1 MNKRACDRK
10 FTCDVGRL
18 PTPQP
23 APPDPPTESAL
34 GSNGCARFVPPP
46 PRSWSRSRCRPAGWG
61 AAPSS
66 RRRRASPRRPPV
78 KRLARVTLATLAV
91 VPAASALAP
100 GAAPA
105 ASDEETLAHHSTG
118 APDAT
123 RAASPCN
130 GEVAV
135 ARPSAVGNGT

>member
-1 MNKRACDRK
+1 
-10 FTCDVGRL
+10 
-18 PTPQP
+18 
-23 APPDPPTESAL
+23 
-34 GSNGCARFVPPP
+34 
-46 PRSWSRSRCRPAGWG
+46 
-61 AAPSS
+61 
-66 RRRRASPRRPPV
+66 V

-105 ASDEETLAHHSTG
+105 ASDEGTLAHHSTG
-118 APDAT
+118 APDAA

>member
-23 APPDPPTESAL
+23 APPEPPTESAL

-61 AAPSS
+61 GGHIVAAPRRVALETFGDEARARHVHRSS
-66 RRRRASPRRPPV
+66 GRDGR
-78 KRLARVTLATLAV
+78 
-91 VPAASALAP
+91 
-100 GAAPA
+100 G
-105 ASDEETLAHHSTG
+105 
-118 APDAT
+118 
-123 RAASPCN
+123 
-130 GEVAV
+130 VAWQ
-135 ARPSAVGNGT
+135 R